1 MGRPST
7 YASVIGTILERGYA
21 QRQGQALVPTFTA
34 FAVTAL
40 LEEHFPHLVDEKF
53 TARMEETLDEISE
66 GHAEWLPYL
75 REFYLGDEGL
85 RQQVQLHEKQIDPTA
100 ARTVDLGGLDAIV
113 KIGKFGPYV
122 EVMRDGE
129 SVKAS
134 IPKDAAPAD
143 LSSGAGGEHP
153 AAEDRR
159 PRRARASPRNRRA
172 DLRADRAVRAVP
184 AARRS
189 GGWRAQAEAGIAAQG
204 RQARGRDAGAWRWAC

>member
-1 MGRPST
+1 
-7 YASVIGTILERGYA
+7 
-21 QRQGQALVPTFTA
+21 
-34 FAVTAL
+34 
-40 LEEHFPHLVDEKF
+40 VDEKF

-122 EVMRDGE
+122 EVERDGE

-143 LSSGAGGEHP
+143 LSSEQVENILRQKIAGPDELGRHPETGEPIFVLTGQYGPYLQLGEVVEGAAKP
-153 AAEDRR
+153 K
-159 PRRARASPRNRRA
+159 RASLPRA
-172 DLRADRAVRAVP
+172 
-184 AARRS
+184 
-189 GGWRAQAEAGIAAQG
+189 
-204 RQARGRDAGAWRWAC
+204 